1 MKLMYIIACAVI
13 AAFAAY
19 YAQPYVHDSDI
30 VLIIVTVFTVF
41 AGFLIA
47 IITILGDPSMIPEG
61 SWRVVELR
69 RVNIEKRLHTHVSLF
84 MLYLI
89 TIGLLFVGV
98 VLHKAVCDEYKIKAI
113 ESLYLFFGVFS
124 FLLSFGLPISLMKL
138 QKARVDAETERRRRL
153 AGIGRAEQ
161 SDIVK
166 DDRAVSNGD
175 D

>member
-1 MKLMYIIACAVI
+1 MKVMFIIACAVI
-13 AAFAAY
+13 AAAAAY
-19 YAQPYVHDSDI
+19 YAQPYVHDSDV

-61 SWRVVELR
+61 SWRVVEIR
-69 RVNIEKRLHTHVSLF
+69 RVNIEKRLHTHVMLF

-98 VLHKAVCDEYKIKAI
+98 VLHKTFSDECKIKTI
-113 ESLYLFFGVFS
+113 EMLYLFFGVFS

-138 QKARVDAETERRRRL
+138 QKARVDAETERRRRI
-153 AGIGRAEQ
+153 AGIGRPEQ
-161 SDIVK
+161 SDIVEG
-166 DDRAVSNGD
+166 DRAAFNGD
-175 D
+175 K